1 MAERRVE
8 RHQLHYGWDHA
19 TEPCLVVAPGD
30 VVEFDTLD
38 SSGGQISPT
47 STVEDIA
54 RFDFAKVNP
63 AFGPVFVEGAQPGDA
78 LQVTVLDL
86 QTADWGWTANIP
98 GFGLLAGGFTE
109 PALHLWQLDPE
120 TLAPATYAP
129 GGRVPL
135 KPFPGIMGL
144 APHEPGL
151 HSVVNPRRVGGNIDT
166 RDIAVG
172 STLLLPVE
180 VAGALFSCGD
190 GHAAQGDGEICGVA
204 LETPMRI
211 TVRLDLLRDA
221 HVRWPRF
228 TTPGPVTRHLDE
240 QRLRGDDGH
249 RAGPARGGLHRR
261 AGDGP
266 AHQRGACDERAR
278 RLSAVQRVRRPAHQR
293 GRRRARL
300 DRVPVLSA
308 GRVRLRAR
316 HTHSERAFPRKIMYS
331 VTHFT

>member
-1 MAERRVE
+1 VRDVAEHRVE

-30 VVEFDTLD
+30 VVEFDTID
-38 SSGGQISPT
+38 ASGGQISPT
-47 STVEDIA
+47 STVDDVA
-54 RFDFAKVNP
+54 RFDFSRVNP
-63 AFGPVFVEGAQPGDA
+63 AFGPVYVEGAQPGDA
-78 LQVTVLDL
+78 LQVTILDL
-86 QTADWGWTANIP
+86 RTADWGWTANIP

-109 PALHLWQLDPE
+109 PALHLWRIDPE
-120 TLAPATYAP
+120 ALAPATYGP

-135 KPFPGIMGL
+135 KPFAGIMGV

-172 STLLLPVE
+172 STLLLPIE

-190 GHAAQGDGEICGVA
+190 GHAAQGDGEICGTA
-204 LETPMRI
+204 LETPMRL

-240 QRLRGDDGH
+240 HGYEVTMGI
-249 RAGPARGGLHRR
+249 ARDLLE
-261 AGDGP
+261 A
-266 AHQRGACDERAR
+266 ACIAAR
-278 RLSAVQRVRRPAHQR
+278 EMVQ
-293 GRRRARL
+293 L
-300 DRVPVLSA
+300 ISA
-308 GRVRLRAR
+308 GHTMSELDAYLLCSVCADLRI
-316 HTHSERAFPRKIMYS
+316 SEVVDEPDWIVSLYFPR
-331 VTHFT
+331 VVFA

>member
-1 MAERRVE
+1 VVIDVAERRVE

-38 SSGGQISPT
+38 SSGGQISPA
-47 STVEDIA
+47 STVADIA

-78 LQVTVLDL
+78 LQVTVLEL

-109 PALHLWQLDPE
+109 PALHLWQLDPK
-120 TLAPATYAP
+120 TMAPATYAP
-129 GGRVPL
+129 GGCVPL

-172 STLLLPVE
+172 SKLLLPVE

-240 QRLRGDDGH
+240 HGYEVTMGIAQDLLEAACIAAREMVQLISAEHAMSELDAYLLCSVCADLRISEVV
-249 RAGPARGGLHRR
+249 
-261 AGDGP
+261 
-266 AHQRGACDERAR
+266 DEPDWIVS
-278 RLSAVQRVRRPAHQR
+278 LY
-293 GRRRARL
+293 
-300 DRVPVLSA
+300 
-308 GRVRLRAR
+308 
-316 HTHSERAFPRKIMYS
+316 FPR
-331 VTHFT
+331 VVFA

>member
-240 QRLRGDDGH
+240 HGYEVTMGIAQDLLEAACIAAREMVQLISAEHAMSELDAYLLCSVCADLRISEVV
-249 RAGPARGGLHRR
+249 
-261 AGDGP
+261 
-266 AHQRGACDERAR
+266 DEPDWIVS
-278 RLSAVQRVRRPAHQR
+278 LY
-293 GRRRARL
+293 
-300 DRVPVLSA
+300 
-308 GRVRLRAR
+308 
-316 HTHSERAFPRKIMYS
+316 FPR
-331 VTHFT
+331 VVFA